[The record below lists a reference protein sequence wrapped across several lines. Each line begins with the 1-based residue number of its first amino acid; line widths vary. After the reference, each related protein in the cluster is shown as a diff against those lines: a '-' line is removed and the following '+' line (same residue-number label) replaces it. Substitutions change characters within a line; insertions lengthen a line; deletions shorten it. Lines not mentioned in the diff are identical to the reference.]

1 MAHIESPL
9 YDEDV
14 TFPGWMT
21 EALERLPA
29 DQEDPKY
36 LQVSHAVS
44 VWLCL
49 YKSYRRKGIER
60 RR

>member
-1 MAHIESPL
+1 MAYIDSL
-9 YDEDV
+9 DV
-14 TFPGWMT
+14 TFPEWMM
-21 EALERLPA
+21 EALGKLPA
-29 DQEDPKY
+29 DQEDAKY

-49 YKSYRRKGIER
+49 YDSYRRKDSER